1 MNIQHESNEHT
12 GRFFIEENGKGLA
25 EMDYKFR
32 NGEMVILHTEVDES
46 LEGKGVGKAL
56 VSAGVDYAREHQYK
70 ITPLCQFAKK
80 VLERS
85 PDYAD
90 VLQKS

>member
-1 MNIQHESNEHT
+1 MNIQHESNDER

-25 EMDYKFR
+25 EMDYKLH
-32 NGEMVILHTEVDES
+32 NGEMVIVHTEVNES

-56 VSAGVDYAREHQYK
+56 VNAGVDYAREQK
-70 ITPLCQFAKK
+70 LMIKPLCQFAKK
-80 VLERS
+80 VMERS
-85 PDYAD
+85 SDYAD